1 MICMDFR
8 KVTAISLI
16 AICLSLAL
24 NVFLY
29 HRLLLYDQL
38 IQSLQ
43 EKINELS
50 RENAVLKQSLEFS
63 REGIEYHS
71 AINSSA
77 NGEWIY
83 IVGVV
88 SSDGSYK
95 GEVLKVYAR
104 FIDGSGRV
112 YIATNPKIGITLQDS
127 AEIAFKVAQ
136 QVANVDA
143 SHLDLILTV
152 TANKTI
158 DVIDGPSAGA
168 AITVLL
174 ASMLSGSEIR
184 RDIVITG
191 AIQND
196 GSIKQVGGI
205 LEKAKAAAEAGA
217 QLFLVPMGQSK
228 TIIYIERITKI
239 GPLQIITYE
248 PQTVDVQE
256 YLRKEGYN
264 TKVVEVANIQDALR
278 FFIS

>member
-1 MICMDFR
+1 MDFR

>member
-50 RENAVLKQSLEFS
+50 RENAVLKQSLEFY

-264 TKVVEVANIQDALR
+264 MKVVEVANIQDALR

>member
-1 MICMDFR
+1 MDFR

-50 RENAVLKQSLEFS
+50 RENAVLKQSLEFY

-264 TKVVEVANIQDALR
+264 MKVVEVANIQDALR

>member
-1 MICMDFR
+1 MDVR
-8 KVTAISLI
+8 KITALFLI
-16 AICLSLAL
+16 AICSSLTL
-24 NVFLY
+24 NIFLY
-29 HRLLLYDQL
+29 YRLLLYDQL

-43 EKINELS
+43 GKINELN
-50 RENAVLKQSLEFS
+50 RENAILKQSLEFS
-63 REGIEYHS
+63 KETLEYHP
-71 AINSSA
+71 AINASTT
-77 NGEWIY
+77 GEWIY
-83 IVGVV
+83 IVGVA

-104 FIDGSGRV
+104 FIEGSGRI

-136 QVANVDA
+136 QVVNFDA
-143 SHLDLILTV
+143 SCLDLILMV

-217 QLFLVPMGQSK
+217 QLFLVPKGQSK
-228 TIIYIERITKI
+228 TVIYIERITRV

-248 PQTVDVQE
+248 PQTVNVQE
-256 YLRKEGYN
+256 YLEKEGYN
-264 TKVVEVANIQDALR
+264 IKVVEVANIQEALR
-278 FFIS
+278 FFTS

>member
-1 MICMDFR
+1 MDFR

-205 LEKAKAAAEAGA
+205 LEKAKAAAEVGA

-264 TKVVEVANIQDALR
+264 MKVVEVANIQDALR

>member
-1 MICMDFR
+1 MDIR
-8 KVTAISLI
+8 KITALFLV
-16 AICLSLAL
+16 AICSSLAL
-24 NVFLY
+24 NIFLY
-29 HRLLLYDQL
+29 YRLLLYDQL
-38 IQSLQ
+38 IQNLQ
-43 EKINELS
+43 EKIKELS
-50 RENAVLKQSLEFS
+50 RENAMLKQSLELS
-63 REGIEYHS
+63 KEGVEYHP
-71 AINSSA
+71 AINASA

-83 IVGVV
+83 IVGVA
-88 SSDGSYK
+88 SSDGSYR

-104 FIDGSGRV
+104 FIEGTGRV

-136 QVANVDA
+136 QITNVDA

-174 ASMLSGSEIR
+174 ASMLRGSEIR
-184 RDIVITG
+184 RDIIITG
-191 AIQND
+191 AIQYD

-217 QLFLVPMGQSK
+217 QLFLVPKGQSK
-228 TIIYIERITKI
+228 TVIYIERITRV

-256 YLRKEGYN
+256 YLQKEGYN
-264 TKVVEVANIQDALR
+264 IKVVEVANIKEALR